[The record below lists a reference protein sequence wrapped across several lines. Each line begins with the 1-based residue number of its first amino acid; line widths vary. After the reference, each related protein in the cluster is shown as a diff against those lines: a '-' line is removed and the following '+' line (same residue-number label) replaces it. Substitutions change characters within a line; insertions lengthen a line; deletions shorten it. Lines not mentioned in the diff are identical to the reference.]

1 MDQTFIVRAVISFF
15 AAGVWIASMTLVTE
29 RLGSKIGGLIG
40 NLPSHILISLVFM
53 GIING
58 PDYVVKMTPGIPV
71 GMMLNS
77 IFTFAFV
84 LLLRFGL
91 AAAAAGSLLIW
102 LGTALGAVYLFTDNL
117 AINIA
122 VYVVVTLM
130 TYLALEHIFV
140 IRAVNTAKKRYS
152 LLQMVL
158 RAVFAGSVVVSV
170 LLLSKLLNPLV
181 LGIFSVFPAVM
192 LVTMVILAVN
202 QNREFAQA
210 TGKVLIL
217 SSSNIVVF
225 GLGIMLTYPRLG
237 IGWGTV
243 VSFIAAGLWVWI
255 ISPIVQR
262 GK

>member
-1 MDQTFIVRAVISFF
+1 MTF
-15 AAGVWIASMTLVTE
+15 VTE
-29 RLGSKIGGLIG
+29 RLGSKVGGLIA
-40 NLPSHILISLVFM
+40 NLPSHMLISLVFL
-53 GIING
+53 GIMNG
-58 PDYVVKMTPGIPV
+58 ADYVVEMTPGIPV

-91 AAAAAGSLLIW
+91 LAATAGSLLIW
-102 LGTALGAVYLFTDNL
+102 LVTAVGAAYLFTDNMVV
-117 AINIA
+117 NIV
-122 VYVVVTLM
+122 VYVVVTLA
-130 TYLALEHIFV
+130 TYLALEHVFV
-140 IRAVNTAKKRYS
+140 IRAVSTAKKRYS
-152 LLQMVL
+152 LVQMIL

-192 LVTMVILAVN
+192 LVTMVILAIN
-202 QNREFAQA
+202 QNRQFAQA

-225 GLGIMLTYPRLG
+225 GLGIAFTYPRMG
-237 IGWGTV
+237 IVWGTA
-243 VSFIAAGLWVWI
+243 VSFIAAGVWVWI